1 MMLVHLCHFD
11 DFYGVDDVYRVWS
24 CWWCLMI
31 SNDVCYDS
39 DWPGT
44 KGNNIQYLDVV
55 GKDLTVW
62 NHSSAMDCASR
73 SRSTISIETTSKV
86 LQRKVLNVFVSQ
98 DAICQFLCRT
108 IYLYIQSY
116 SHIVYLCNPHMFRC
130 LLVCMS
136 ISLNGNWYIWLSM
149 HIFIW
154 CHFHMMHIC
163 IYCGCTSYIGTCVH
177 VHI

>member
-1 MMLVHLCHFD
+1 MLMILMVLMMFIVFD
-11 DFYGVDDVYRVWS
+11 HVDDV
-24 CWWCLMI
+24 WWFQMMFAMTQTDLAQ
-31 SNDVCYDS
+31 
-39 DWPGT
+39 
-44 KGNNIQYLDVV
+44 KEKNIQYLDVV

-73 SRSTISIETTSKV
+73 SRSTVSIETTSKV
-86 LQRKVLNVFVSQ
+86 PQRKVLNVFVSQ
-98 DAICQFLCRT
+98 DAICQLLCRI
-108 IYLYIQSY
+108 IYVYIQSY
-116 SHIVYLCNPHMFRC
+116 SHIVYLCNLHMFRC

-154 CHFHMMHIC
+154 CHFRMMHIC
-163 IYCGCTSYIGTCVH
+163 IYCGCTSYIGTCVN